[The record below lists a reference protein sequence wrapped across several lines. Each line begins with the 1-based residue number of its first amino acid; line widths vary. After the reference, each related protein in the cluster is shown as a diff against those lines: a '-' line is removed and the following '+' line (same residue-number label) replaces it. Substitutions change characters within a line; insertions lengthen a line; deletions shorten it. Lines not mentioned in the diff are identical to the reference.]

1 MIIGETHHAEYR
13 DILDFW
19 INNLSE
25 MKNDPW
31 ECLGRLFTHCKQ
43 GFLLPCLFESDYI
56 VLFVCQVSTDCFPSK
71 TWNMFTSQ
79 VGKKKLLQKHIS
91 KVKTSWREK
100 WTPSSQCLQMSSSKS
115 ERMIS
120 PCLPHLSTSRF
131 FCAQTA
137 ELDPLTNLPVRYR
150 RHSVAHQVLEV
161 VVENTLGLQPPCY
174 ATYLHKGSTIPLF
187 LLKRIVASTYRH
199 RGSKM
204 PPPLNNILN
213 RIDIHRYTYISY
225 MFFWHW
231 HLGIHNSHT
240 TLGRADF
247 RSQHFFNLLQS
258 RRHWRQDSYL
268 SLCSN

>member
-1 MIIGETHHAEYR
+1 MSFRIRLYSIVCMSGF
-13 DILDFW
+13 DWL
-19 INNLSE
+19 LSFQDL
-25 MKNDPW
+25 K
-31 ECLGRLFTHCKQ
+31 HV
-43 GFLLPCLFESDYI
+43 YI
-56 VLFVCQVSTDCFPSK
+56 
-71 TWNMFTSQ
+71 TSRE
-79 VGKKKLLQKHIS
+79 KKLLQKHIS

-100 WTPSSQCLQMSSSKS
+100 WTPSSQRLQMSSSKS

-131 FCAQTA
+131 FCPQTA

-247 RSQHFFNLLQS
+247 RSQHFFLTWYNLGDTGGRIVTCLCVPTS
-258 RRHWRQDSYL
+258 WFLFASGQDDDTVKMA
-268 SLCSN
+268 NFG